1 MSKPERSTTGVV
13 MAAGEMAFQQGDV
26 LVGSKVQET
35 RLVESCLRGDPHA
48 FARLVAVH
56 EGMVFNLAARLLGNV
71 EEARDVAQD
80 VFLQVYRRLGRFQG
94 RSALKTWI
102 YRIVVNHCRN
112 RQRWWRRRRMDCSC
126 PIDDLSGAQEVSLSA
141 RSSEPTSPFDH
152 VRRREQRESLQHG
165 LQALSYDHRVI
176 LLLREVEEL
185 SCEEIGSTLGLAIGT
200 VKSRLARARESLR
213 RQLLGRNGVR
223 GTLGGRAP

>member
-1 MSKPERSTTGVV
+1 MA
-13 MAAGEMAFQQGDV
+13 MAAGEMALQSGEV
-26 LVGSKVQET
+26 LVAGKAQEIH
-35 RLVESCLRGDPHA
+35 LVERCLRGDPHA

-71 EEARDVAQD
+71 DEAKDAAQD
-80 VFLQVYRRLGRFQG
+80 VFLRVYRKLGRFQG

-102 YRIVVNHCRN
+102 YRIVVNECRN
-112 RQRWWRRRRMDCSC
+112 RQRWWIRRRMDCSC
-126 PIDDLSGAQEVSLSA
+126 PIDELNAAQEATLSA
-141 RSSEPTSPFDH
+141 RGSQATSPFDLIC
-152 VRRREQRESLQHG
+152 RREQVESLQDG

-185 SCEEIGSTLGLAIGT
+185 SCEEIGSTLGLPSGT

-213 RQLLGRNGVR
+213 RQLLARNGDR
-223 GTLGGRAP
+223 RTQGGRAP